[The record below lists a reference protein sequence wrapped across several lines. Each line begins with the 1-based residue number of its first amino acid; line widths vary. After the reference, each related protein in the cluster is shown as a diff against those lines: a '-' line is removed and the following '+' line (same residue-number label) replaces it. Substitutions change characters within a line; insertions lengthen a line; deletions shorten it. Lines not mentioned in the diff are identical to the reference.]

1 VAKQKASLKEKEDK
15 INQRYIDKRPKLEKK
30 IEILKTNPATGHS
43 KKIEKLDKKIEKE
56 YYKWIFALQDLKK
69 LK

>member
-1 VAKQKASLKEKEDK
+1 MAKQKASLEEKKDK
-15 INQRYIDKRPKLEKK
+15 INQRYVDKRSKLEKK
-30 IEILKTNPATGHS
+30 IEILKTDSTRSHTNE
-43 KKIEKLDKKIEKE
+43 IEKLDKKIEKE